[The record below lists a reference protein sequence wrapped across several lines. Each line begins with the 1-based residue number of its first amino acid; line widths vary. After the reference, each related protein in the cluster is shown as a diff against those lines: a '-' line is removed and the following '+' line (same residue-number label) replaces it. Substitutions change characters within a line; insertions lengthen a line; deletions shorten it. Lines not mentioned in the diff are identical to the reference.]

1 MSDSKTALP
10 NARAID
16 TSATSAGQP
25 SEAQLQAA
33 SDNGVRTVVNL
44 RPAGEFKDYD
54 EAALA
59 ADLGLRYVHIPVAG
73 PEDLTTENAEHLHR
87 ALAREDDRPVI
98 VHCGSGNR
106 VGALVAYRERHILGR
121 DKETAVQKGLDAGLN
136 PDSPLY
142 EATRKALD

>member
-10 NARAID
+10 NARAMD

-25 SEAQLQAA
+25 TKAQLRAA

-44 RPAGEFKDYD
+44 RPAGEFNDYD

-59 ADLGLRYVHIPVAG
+59 ANLGLRYVHIPVAG
-73 PEDLTTENAEHLHR
+73 SDDLASENAEHLHR
-87 ALAREDDRPVI
+87 VLSSEDDRPVI

-106 VGALVAYRERHILGR
+106 VGALVAYRERYILGQ
-121 DKETAVQKGLDAGLN
+121 DPEAAVRKGLDAGLN